1 VAFTH
6 AIIQSPSNTVF
17 IFLFLYLLQYSPSMR
32 TTYLSMTDA
41 QIRHFGTDFQV

>member
-1 VAFTH
+1 M
-6 AIIQSPSNTVF
+6 P
-17 IFLFLYLLQYSPSMR
+17 LFEFGRANLCFFHHFLLQYSPSMR